1 MAQKMS
7 SILPLSLSP
16 VPQVP
21 DNEDEFAMMHDPNMA
36 MTDKPK
42 QRRLEPLVEQATGDK
57 LDESI
62 DQAHMQ
68 MARTRKRRKYA
79 EGEEKHGHDNVFD

>member
-1 MAQKMS
+1 MSADHGPHKLS

-21 DNEDEFAMMHDPNMA
+21 DDVDEFAMMHDPNVA

-42 QRRLEPLVEQATGDK
+42 QRRLEPLVVVEPATGENM
-57 LDESI
+57 DESI
-62 DQAHMQ
+62 DQ
-68 MARTRKRRKYA
+68 
-79 EGEEKHGHDNVFD
+79 V